1 MPIRINLLAEA
12 QVAEDLRRRDP
23 AKRVVFAG
31 ALLVAVTLVWSSSLM
46 LKEMLAKKDLAMVQS
61 EIQTRTNEYDRVL
74 VGTKKIADAQNKVD
88 SLKKLSTARFLQ
100 GSLLNA
106 LQQVTV
112 AGVQLTRL
120 RVDQSY
126 FSTEGTKSL
135 TNRFGVVAGRPAI
148 VTEKV
153 VVTLDAR
160 DSSANPGDQ
169 VNKFNDALVQQ
180 SYFQA
185 MLDKTNGVRL
195 ASLSAPQTG
204 PDGKP
209 YVLFTLEC
217 RYPPQSR

>member
-12 QVAEDLRRRDP
+12 LVAEELRRRDP
-23 AKRVVFAG
+23 AKRVIFAG
-31 ALLVAVTLVWSSSLM
+31 AFLVALALVWSSSLL
-46 LKEMLAKKDLAMVQS
+46 LKEMLAKKNLTQVQS
-61 EIQTRTNEYDRVL
+61 EIQTHTNEYDRIL
-74 VGTKKIADAQNKVD
+74 LSTKKIADAQNKLD
-88 SLKKLSTARFLQ
+88 DLKKLSAARFLQ

-106 LQQVTV
+106 LQQAT
-112 AGVQLTRL
+112 APGVQLTRL
-120 RVDQSY
+120 RVTQEY
-126 FSTEGTKSL
+126 FTKEGTQSQ
-135 TNRFGVVAGRPAI
+135 TNSFGVVAGRPPI

-153 VVTLDAR
+153 VVTLDAK

-169 VNKFNDALVQQ
+169 VNKFNDVLARQ
-180 SYFQA
+180 SYFQT

-217 RYPPQSR
+217 RYLPQIR